1 MSDLLDRLP
10 YARFLGLTTASEGQ
24 SLTVTMPFDVCKTL
38 LNTQEANVLTKM
50 RTSQITGLVRSGKI
64 IYQLAGFRGFFQ
76 VMISF

>member
-1 MSDLLDRLP
+1 
-10 YARFLGLTTASEGQ
+10 
-24 SLTVTMPFDVCKTL
+24 MPFDVCKTL

-76 VMISF
+76 VRISF